1 MSGHSKWSTI
11 KHKKA
16 KTDAARGKVFTKIIK
31 EITTAAKIGG
41 GDPNGNPRL
50 RLAVDKAKEANMP
63 NDNIKRAIDKGV
75 GGGEA
80 AMEELVYE
88 GYAPGGVALMVE
100 VMTDNRNR
108 TAPEVR
114 SIFEKNGGN
123 LGSTGCVSYLF
134 KNKGS
139 IVFDKSGIDED
150 LLAMT
155 AIDAG
160 AEDIIS
166 EESTIEIVTSPE
178 NFEKVREQLKG
189 KVIVHHLPRSPWCLP
204 PRSRSRGRRRRRSS
218 SSCSPWRS
226 MMMFRTCTPI
236 LTFQTRSLSRNHENN
251 R

>member
-16 KTDAARGKVFTKIIK
+16 KTDAARGKVFTRIIR

-50 RLAVDKAKEANMP
+50 RLAIDKAKDANMP

-108 TAPEVR
+108 TAPEIR

-139 IVFDKSGIDED
+139 IVFEKTGVDEEA
-150 LLAMT
+150 LAMS

-178 NFEKVREQLKG
+178 NFEKVREHLKG
-189 KVIVHHLPRSPWCLP
+189 KGFNPSSAEVTMVPSTTVKVAGEEAQKIIKLVQSLEEHDDVQNVHANFDIPDS
-204 PRSRSRGRRRRRSS
+204 
-218 SSCSPWRS
+218 
-226 MMMFRTCTPI
+226 I
-236 LTFQTRSLSRNHENN
+236 LERES
-251 R
+251 

>member
-189 KVIVHHLPRSPWCLP
+189 KGYSPSSAEVTMVPSTTVKVAGEEAQKIIKLVQSLEEHDDVQNVHANFDIPDE
-204 PRSRSRGRRRRRSS
+204 
-218 SSCSPWRS
+218 
-226 MMMFRTCTPI
+226 I
-236 LTFQTRSLSRNHENN
+236 LEQES
-251 R
+251 